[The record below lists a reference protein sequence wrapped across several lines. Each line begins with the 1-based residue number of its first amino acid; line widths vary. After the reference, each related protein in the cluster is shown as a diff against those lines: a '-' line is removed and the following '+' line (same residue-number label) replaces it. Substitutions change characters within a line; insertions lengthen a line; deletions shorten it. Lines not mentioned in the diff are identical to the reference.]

1 MNALDEELIQRL
13 RVELDALTADVSST
27 APPFELSVGVARVVT
42 MPRHY
47 DRRQALVLAAA
58 MVALIAT
65 VAALVAVSRDGS
77 AVGSTDTSPDT
88 ASVITVGAVP
98 VAAHPIPASPEGWDL
113 LDWGNVRLSLPP
125 EMSPFH
131 TGNGCTTDPG
141 TDLEITCGDES
152 VRISTASTNAAT
164 DQIVNGLHVSWQ
176 AGECAGC
183 QMMVLP
189 ELATTVTVHRHDDA
203 AANAILDTVG
213 PSGSWRFQFEIRPT
227 SPADW
232 KTVNFE
238 GVSIRVPP
246 DWPVQTV
253 TKSES
258 SPCPQALIPNAV
270 VLDSGTPGDCNGPA
284 LLAPNDGVR
293 LLVTKA
299 PIDTRPGWPEWVV
312 GSERGGLTFVV
323 AEVGFGADP
332 SIAPAILSSFADAP
346 TDTSNTYATVP
357 TPVPTPVDLSYFAV
371 GESVMLGAEPDLDA
385 HGVTTVAEV
394 SKGPDWTL
402 QQLQLAKTKYH
413 ITHGVVIQLGT
424 NGTVTRE
431 QYDAI
436 LDEFS
441 DLNLVVVMTVKAPKP
456 WIDGNNAIIR
466 SLPLT
471 HPNVK
476 ILDWEAR
483 SAEIA
488 DHLSQSDGGIHLS
501 DDVSKAFYTNLIL
514 EALGLPT

>member
-1 MNALDEELIQRL
+1 MNTLDEELIRQL
-13 RVELDALTADVSST
+13 RVELDVLTADVSST
-27 APPFELSVGVARVVT
+27 APPLEFSVGVARVVT
-42 MPRHY
+42 LPRHH
-47 DRRQALVLAAA
+47 DRRRALVLAAA
-58 MVALIAT
+58 MVALIAA
-65 VAALVAVSRDGS
+65 VAALVAVRRDGS

-88 ASVITVGAVP
+88 ASVITVGAAP
-98 VAAHPIPASPEGWDL
+98 VTAHPIPASPEGWDL

-125 EMSPFH
+125 DMSPFH
-131 TGNGCTTDPG
+131 TDNGCTTDPG
-141 TDLEITCGDES
+141 TDLQITCGDES

-183 QMMVLP
+183 QTMVLP

-203 AANAILDTVG
+203 AANAILNTVS
-213 PSGSWRFQFEIRPT
+213 PSGAWRFQFEIRPT
-227 SPADW
+227 PTADW
-232 KTVNFE
+232 KTVTFE
-238 GVSIRVPP
+238 GVAIRVPP

-270 VLDSGTPGDCNGPA
+270 VLDNGTPGDCNGPA

-299 PIDTRPGWPEWVV
+299 PVETRPGWPEWVV
-312 GSERGGLTFVV
+312 GSERDGLTFVV
-323 AEVGFGADP
+323 ARVGFGADP
-332 SIAPAILSSFADAP
+332 SIAPAILSSF
-346 TDTSNTYATVP
+346 TDVSPDPANTSNTYATVAP
-357 TPVPTPVDLSYFAV
+357 PVDLPYFAV
-371 GESVMLGAEPDLDA
+371 GESVMLGAKPDLEA
-385 HGVTTVAEV
+385 HGITTVAEV
-394 SKGPDWTL
+394 SKGPDWEL
-402 QQLQLAKTKYH
+402 QQLQLAKTKYR

-431 QYDAI
+431 QYDAVI
-436 LDEFS
+436 NQFS

-456 WIDGNNAIIR
+456 WIAGNNAIIR

-476 ILDWEAR
+476 ILDWETQ
-483 SAEIA
+483 SAEVA
-488 DHLSQSDGGIHLS
+488 DHLSQSDGGIHLG

-514 EALGLPT
+514 QALGLQT